1 MCSDFYSTMS
11 LLRPPLICRFL
22 LARSYATRIA
32 TWVSTISPS
41 PPIMEGITTA
51 TDTNAGSSKAD
62 APRELTPVSSSN
74 STGTKRRRSHDDSM
88 DKNGDD
94 GGWEKVER
102 HPKKKSKKTPKPDG
116 GSYPAIVFSSQAR
129 LQSKI
134 HITHLRDLI
143 LYILAD
149 GSGPQWVNVRHRPS
163 FRKVVTIIVP
173 GLEEAMFKHNVDF
186 ASYNKAAQSAKSAG
200 LATSPDDYYPRPLK
214 SDKLPQAL
222 KPFADMFPDLWPCRA
237 TGDEKL
243 GRMHSPI
250 STFLTAPAPRSPGDK
265 GHKGPKPVKDPQ
277 GWNNVRTR
285 ISEFILTPEQYMENG
300 FSVHPTMLKAGK
312 TYDLPKD
319 WVNTKVDAL
328 KDGDVPESEIQ
339 QGSITAGREVL
350 AIDCE
355 MVKTSETDFDL
366 ARISIVAWD
375 GSVVLDELVKPDKP
389 ITDYVTRFSG
399 ITEEMLKPV
408 TTTVQ
413 DIQQKLLKLI
423 TPRTILVGH
432 SLDSDLKAMK
442 MTHPFIVDTSVIFAH
457 PKGHPFK
464 HSLKWLAQKYL
475 NRNVQKGDGTLQGHD
490 SIEDARTCLDL
501 VKKKCEK
508 GKAWAAGESSG
519 ENLFKRLARAGTV
532 YSAQGGPEAKG
543 GAALGKSTAA
553 VEWGDAKRG
562 LCANADVLLDGFND
576 DAGIETGVL
585 RAVRGDPSG
594 EVVKGG
600 GVDFT
605 WARLRELEALQ
616 GWWTRPNINANEET
630 APSKDSE
637 DAATKTRSNPFASN
651 SESDVFSSAVVDLR
665 KFTPTADN
673 DDNTNPIN
681 EPSKPAKPALEECLA
696 SLANRLKRIYDALP
710 PCTAFIVFSGSGD
723 PREMVRLQAMHTQW
737 KTEYNTPG
745 KRWDQLSVKWTDREE
760 QALKV
765 AARDAREGI
774 AFVGVK

>member
-1 MCSDFYSTMS
+1 
-11 LLRPPLICRFL
+11 
-22 LARSYATRIA
+22 
-32 TWVSTISPS
+32 
-41 PPIMEGITTA
+41 
-51 TDTNAGSSKAD
+51 
-62 APRELTPVSSSN
+62 
-74 STGTKRRRSHDDSM
+74 
-88 DKNGDD
+88 
-94 GGWEKVER
+94 
-102 HPKKKSKKTPKPDG
+102 
-116 GSYPAIVFSSQAR
+116 
-129 LQSKI
+129 
-134 HITHLRDLI
+134 
-143 LYILAD
+143 
-149 GSGPQWVNVRHRPS
+149 
-163 FRKVVTIIVP
+163 
-173 GLEEAMFKHNVDF
+173 
-186 ASYNKAAQSAKSAG
+186 
-200 LATSPDDYYPRPLK
+200 
-214 SDKLPQAL
+214 
-222 KPFADMFPDLWPCRA
+222 MFPDLWPCRA

-585 RAVRGDPSG
+585 RAVRGDPNG

-696 SLANRLKRIYDALP
+696 NLANRLKRIYDALP